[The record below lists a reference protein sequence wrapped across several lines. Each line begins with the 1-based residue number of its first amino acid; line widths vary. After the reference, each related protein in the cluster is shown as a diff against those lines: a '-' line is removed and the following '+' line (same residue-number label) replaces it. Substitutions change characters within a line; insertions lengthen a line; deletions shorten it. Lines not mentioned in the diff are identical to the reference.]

1 MDRFELW
8 IRQYL
13 LSFEDLVWNC
23 NIFNERIYLDHWLE
37 FQRNESD
44 IVDDVLSSGMTMSKT
59 IGLMKDAGAD
69 VKLCLVL
76 VNKTAKNEIDDVPL
90 RGVIRAVNV

>member
-1 MDRFELW
+1 
-8 IRQYL
+8 
-13 LSFEDLVWNC
+13 
-23 NIFNERIYLDHWLE
+23 
-37 FQRNESD
+37 
-44 IVDDVLSSGMTMSKT
+44 MTMSKT